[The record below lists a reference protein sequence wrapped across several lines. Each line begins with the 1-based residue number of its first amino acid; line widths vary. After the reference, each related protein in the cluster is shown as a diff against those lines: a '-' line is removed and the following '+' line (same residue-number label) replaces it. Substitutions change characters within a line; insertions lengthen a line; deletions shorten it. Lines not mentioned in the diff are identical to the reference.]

1 MMDIRKIFFQYRSF
15 TPIPIALMI
24 IYFAGANSSH
34 RVLGMFLLLLG
45 ESIRIWAVSYAGGAT
60 RTRDVGAPKLCTSGP
75 YAQTR
80 NPLYVGNMLMY
91 VGIVLIAGMPHQ
103 LFAAT
108 GVAAFFIVQYSL
120 IVSLEEET
128 LDKLFGKEYYEYKQ
142 NVPPIFPRLMPW
154 REGKDRKPAT
164 LLQTLKTEKRTLQNV
179 FLIILFIFI
188 RINDPI

>member
-1 MMDIRKIFFQYRSF
+1 MDIRKFFFQHRSF

-24 IYFAGANSSH
+24 IYFAGANNSL
-34 RVLGMFLLLLG
+34 RVVGIFLLLLG
-45 ESIRIWAVSYAGGAT
+45 EGIRIWAVSHAGGAT
-60 RTRDVGAPKLCTSGP
+60 RTREVGAALLCTSGP

-91 VGIVLIAGMPHQ
+91 IGIVLIAGMPHQ

-128 LDKLFGKEYYEYKQ
+128 LDRLFGKEYSEYKQ
-142 NVPPIFPRLMPW
+142 NVPPIFPRLKPW
-154 REGKDRKPAT
+154 RHGKDRKPAT
-164 LLQTLKTEKRTLQNV
+164 ILQTLKTEKRTLQNV

-188 RINDPI
+188 RINNTT